1 MSIIRREA
9 PPPTEAWDA
18 LREWS
23 RQSWW
28 QRYRIS
34 FRVMLPFTTI
44 VIALATVALLVAEFS
59 WRSGKMMLII
69 WLIAVPVAALGYM
82 RKMAR
87 AAAQVPPITPAS
99 LDPNTAVDI
108 RSERPQPP
116 H

>member
-28 QRYRIS
+28 QR
-34 FRVMLPFTTI
+34 FRASLLVMLPFTSL
-44 VIALATVALLVAEFS
+44 VVAAATAVLLYAELS
-59 WRSGKMMLII
+59 WRSAKMMFII
-69 WLIAVPVAALGYM
+69 WLITLPLTALGYM
-82 RKMAR
+82 RKMER